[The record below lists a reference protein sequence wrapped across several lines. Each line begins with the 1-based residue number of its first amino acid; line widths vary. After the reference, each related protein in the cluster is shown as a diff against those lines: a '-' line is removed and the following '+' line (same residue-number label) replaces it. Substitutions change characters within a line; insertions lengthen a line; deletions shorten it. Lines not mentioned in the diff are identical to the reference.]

1 MTLQWWI
8 TLQYYP
14 DTQVVSAF
22 GNWPQ
27 CMTRSGHRDHAIP
40 RKALGSGGSDR
51 FSCSMAPA
59 TLIAILF
66 QDNWLVVEPTPL
78 KNDGVK
84 VSWDDCSIPNIW
96 RVIIH
101 SCSSHHQPDKDP
113 FVGPEIPIPWHLHL
127 GHQRQPSHLCGG
139 PRGRG
144 ARARAAQG
152 RPGGLGI
159 HEVRWNE
166 MKLSKPAA
174 NPQRSKRQ
182 KTYNQVYLY
191 YIII

>member
-1 MTLQWWI
+1 MTCKFLSYTPALLAGNTCIQ
-8 TLQYYP
+8 L
-14 DTQVVSAF
+14 SARQRFKGFNRF
-22 GNWPQ
+22 GLRWNR
-27 CMTRSGHRDHAIP
+27 CN
-40 RKALGSGGSDR
+40 
-51 FSCSMAPA
+51 
-59 TLIAILF
+59 
-66 QDNWLVVEPTPL
+66 NWLVVEPTPL

-174 NPQRSKRQ
+174 NPQKSKRQ

>member
-1 MTLQWWI
+1 MSSIYNLHPQGPEKKKKHSVNSHFRYLKLQVLNI
-8 TLQYYP
+8 
-14 DTQVVSAF
+14 
-22 GNWPQ
+22 
-27 CMTRSGHRDHAIP
+27 H
-40 RKALGSGGSDR
+40 
-51 FSCSMAPA
+51 
-59 TLIAILF
+59 
-66 QDNWLVVEPTPL
+66 NWLVVEPTPL

-159 HEVRWNE
+159 HEVR
-166 MKLSKPAA
+166 
-174 NPQRSKRQ
+174 
-182 KTYNQVYLY
+182 
-191 YIII
+191 